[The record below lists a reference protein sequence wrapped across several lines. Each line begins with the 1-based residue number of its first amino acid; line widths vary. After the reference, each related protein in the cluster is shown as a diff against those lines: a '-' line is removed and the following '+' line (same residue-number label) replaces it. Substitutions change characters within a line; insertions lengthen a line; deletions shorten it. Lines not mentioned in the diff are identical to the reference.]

1 MKGAKL
7 VMAIPK
13 KRKTSNH
20 LFFSKVITDKKSF
33 LARNNPVKPI
43 AITPTSNVIPKGEKK
58 ATTLATVVILTIPA
72 VKITQRLVKVKPKKR
87 EVNFPQPKSSGSR
100 TSRLNSK

>member
-1 MKGAKL
+1 MKGAKV
-7 VMAIPK
+7 VMLTPR

-20 LFFSKVITDKKSF
+20 RFFSNEKNSEKLFFETT
-33 LARNNPVKPI
+33 KPI
-43 AITPTSNVIPKGEKK
+43 KPMRITPISNAIPKGKKK
-58 ATTLATVVILTIPA
+58 ATTLATTVMPTIPA
-72 VKITQRLVKVKPKKR
+72 VKFAHRLVKVKPNKR